1 MGYGLKYTFYM
12 RHESGV
18 LHCCYGKKVV
28 LNLDGLGT
36 ERSVVAKA
44 GKILQ

>member
-12 RHESGV
+12 RDESGI
-18 LHCCYGKKVV
+18 LHFCYGKKVV
-28 LNLDGLGT
+28 LNLEDLGT